1 MTHDEIFQEATYHFP
16 SFNKEISSSWNLTSA
31 RTMFILN
38 LSLLDFWRIQYSKIR
53 KNFRKFIF
61 SVTFEFSNFGQKC
74 WFFEF
79 LDVSNFVPSSKQV
92 YIMLFN
98 LISYPC
104 FDVSFEFRNNLFRFV
119 TVREFEITL
128 KIGSDS
134 DILNL
139 DRFSI
144 LRDSRHDFPD
154 LTSSFYNILQSA
166 TTSFKQQY

>member
-1 MTHDEIFQEATYHFP
+1 
-16 SFNKEISSSWNLTSA
+16 
-31 RTMFILN
+31 
-38 LSLLDFWRIQYSKIR
+38 
-53 KNFRKFIF
+53 
-61 SVTFEFSNFGQKC
+61 
-74 WFFEF
+74 
-79 LDVSNFVPSSKQV
+79 
-92 YIMLFN
+92 MLFN

-166 TTSFKQQY
+166 TTSFIQQQYYIITRLNLVGNLDLRNTSQAQTEKFSWVIINQLRNIQPITLYSVRDRKAN

>member
-1 MTHDEIFQEATYHFP
+1 
-16 SFNKEISSSWNLTSA
+16 
-31 RTMFILN
+31 
-38 LSLLDFWRIQYSKIR
+38 
-53 KNFRKFIF
+53 
-61 SVTFEFSNFGQKC
+61 
-74 WFFEF
+74 
-79 LDVSNFVPSSKQV
+79 
-92 YIMLFN
+92 MLFN

-166 TTSFKQQY
+166 TTSFIQQQYYIITRLNLVGNLDLRNTSQAQAENFPG

>member
-1 MTHDEIFQEATYHFP
+1 
-16 SFNKEISSSWNLTSA
+16 
-31 RTMFILN
+31 MFILN
-38 LSLLDFWRIQYSKIR
+38 LFLLDFWRIQYSKIR
-53 KNFRKFIF
+53 KNFRKLIF
-61 SVTFEFSNFGQKC
+61 FGDFWIFEFWTKMLIFRI
-74 WFFEF
+74 

-144 LRDSRHDFPD
+144 LRDSWHDFPD

-166 TTSFKQQY
+166 TSSYQQQY

>member
-1 MTHDEIFQEATYHFP
+1 
-16 SFNKEISSSWNLTSA
+16 
-31 RTMFILN
+31 
-38 LSLLDFWRIQYSKIR
+38 
-53 KNFRKFIF
+53 
-61 SVTFEFSNFGQKC
+61 
-74 WFFEF
+74 
-79 LDVSNFVPSSKQV
+79 
-92 YIMLFN
+92 MLFN

-166 TTSFKQQY
+166 TTSFIQQQYYIINRLNLVGNLDLRNTSQAQTEKFSWVIINQLRNIQPITLYSVRDRKAN

>member
-1 MTHDEIFQEATYHFP
+1 
-16 SFNKEISSSWNLTSA
+16 
-31 RTMFILN
+31 
-38 LSLLDFWRIQYSKIR
+38 
-53 KNFRKFIF
+53 
-61 SVTFEFSNFGQKC
+61 
-74 WFFEF
+74 
-79 LDVSNFVPSSKQV
+79 
-92 YIMLFN
+92 MLFN
-98 LISYPC
+98 LISYPY

-166 TTSFKQQY
+166 TTSFKQQYYIIF

>member
-1 MTHDEIFQEATYHFP
+1 M
-16 SFNKEISSSWNLTSA
+16 
-31 RTMFILN
+31 
-38 LSLLDFWRIQYSKIR
+38 
-53 KNFRKFIF
+53 
-61 SVTFEFSNFGQKC
+61 TFEFSNFGQKC

-104 FDVSFEFRNNLFRFV
+104 FDVSFEFRNNLFPFV

-139 DRFSI
+139 DRFSK
-144 LRDSRHDFPD
+144 LRDSWHDFPD

-166 TTSFKQQY
+166 TTSFIQQQYYIITRLNLVGNLDLRNTSQAQTEKFSWVIINQLRNIQPITLYSVRDRKAN